1 MRVPLTLQ
9 VQNDSDNIEMITA
22 DKIKKLIGTISGV
35 SLIDDFTIDEAGSLK
50 GRIAVATGQ
59 DNADLEWNVEISP
72 AYPFKVMGRE
82 PIHFQNKNLLDYP
95 HIMQGGEL
103 CMHPAEYENAESQ
116 FVNDLKQLKEWIEKY
131 YVKGEKEAHYE
142 YLVVNHNLIRKQYYT
157 FGFSE
162 TQEDFAEGDYGVVHY
177 AALPTSLKNDSPVI
191 NYVAQKFVS
200 CVQKKKELPCRIS
213 RFYKNLRS
221 FEGVYCLLNNPP
233 SVHDK
238 FIVEDYDSIKGLFLQ
253 SQKNYIHSFVVSH
266 RDKYDFPL
274 FCGYR
279 IPGGDVYWQ
288 AMMLF
293 MDDLPIEP
301 VRVGT
306 GKNRLWFTDF
316 KQGLIQWA
324 ETVDISYKY
333 FFGRGAMP
341 IELANK
347 KMLIMGVGAIG
358 SIVAETLTRCGAK
371 NIALCDIDNKYPGNV
386 CRSAYP
392 FYTGII
398 EKTLDMEI
406 LLTQISPH
414 VECAN
419 LKPIVDLVI
428 KSYAAEHEDKS
439 ALAKFFDAF
448 DVIFD
453 CTTDNQ
459 LMRVMDST
467 GTKAQLVN
475 LSITNHAQDLICA
488 FSPNVTETV
497 LLVYDLLKRDAET
510 DMYNPTGCW
519 NPTFK
524 ASYNDIEC
532 KVQVAVKHIIKMLSR
547 LEPLSNFYIT
557 EDDLNL
563 KINKL

>member
-1 MRVPLTLQ
+1 M
-9 VQNDSDNIEMITA
+9 MTA
-22 DKIKKLIGTISGV
+22 DKIKKLIGTLSGV
-35 SLIDDFTIDEAGSLK
+35 SLVDNFTIDEAGSLK

-59 DNADLEWNVEISP
+59 NNTNLEWNVEISP
-72 AYPFKVMGRE
+72 TYPFKAMGSE

-95 HIMQGGEL
+95 HIMQGGNL

-131 YVKGEKEAHYE
+131 YVKGKKDVHYE
-142 YLVVNHNLIRKQYYT
+142 HLVVNHHTIRGQYYT
-157 FGFSE
+157 FCFAE
-162 TQEDFAEGDYGVVHY
+162 TQEDFTEGDYGEVHY
-177 AALPTSLKNDSPVI
+177 AALPIGRKNDKPVI
-191 NYVAQKFVS
+191 NHVAQKFVS
-200 CVQKKKELPCRIS
+200 CVQVKKKELFCRIS
-213 RFYKNLRS
+213 KSYQELRS
-221 FEGVYCLLNNPP
+221 FAGVYCLLSDTP
-233 SVHDK
+233 SVCNK
-238 FIVEDYDSIKGLFLQ
+238 FIVEEYDSIKGLFSQ
-253 SQKNYIHSFVVSH
+253 SQKNYIHSFVVSY
-266 RDKYDFPL
+266 RDKYDFFPL

-279 IPGGDVYWQ
+279 IPEGGVHWQ
-288 AMMLF
+288 AMILF

-316 KQGLIQWA
+316 RQGKIQWA

-341 IELANK
+341 EELANK

-358 SIVAETLTRCGAK
+358 SILSETLTRCGAK
-371 NIALCDIDNKYPGNV
+371 NLTLYDIDNKEPGNV

-398 EKTLDMEI
+398 EKTLDI
-406 LLTQISPH
+406 TNLLIQISPH
-414 VECAN
+414 VECSR
-419 LKPIVDLVI
+419 LKSIADLVI
-428 KSYAAEHEDKS
+428 KTYAAGYEDKS
-439 ALAKFFDAF
+439 ALAKFFDEF

-459 LMRVMDST
+459 LMRVMDSV
-467 GTKAQLVN
+467 GTKALLIN
-475 LSITNHAQDLICA
+475 LSITNHARDLICA
-488 FSPNVTETV
+488 FSPNMTETV
-497 LLVYDLLKRDAET
+497 LLIYGLLKHDAET

-557 EDDLNL
+557 EDDLSL

>member
-1 MRVPLTLQ
+1 M
-9 VQNDSDNIEMITA
+9 MTA
-22 DKIKKLIGTISGV
+22 DKIRKLIGTLSGV
-35 SLIDDFTIDEAGSLK
+35 SLVDDFTIDEAGSLK

-59 DNADLEWNVEISP
+59 DNTDLEWNVEISP
-72 AYPFKVMGRE
+72 TYPFKAMGRE

-95 HIMQGGEL
+95 HIMQGGDL

-131 YVKGEKEAHYE
+131 YVKGEKDAHYE
-142 YLVVNHNLIRKQYYT
+142 HLVVNHYPIHKRDYT
-157 FGFSE
+157 FCFAE
-162 TQEDFAEGDYGVVHY
+162 IQEDFSEGDYGIVHY
-177 AALPTSLKNDSPVI
+177 AALPTGQKNDSQVF

-200 CVQKKKELPCRIS
+200 YLNTKKELPCKIS
-213 RFYKNLRS
+213 KFYQELRS
-221 FEGVYCLLNNPP
+221 FDGVYCLLNNIP
-233 SVHDK
+233 SVYGK
-238 FIVEDYDSIKGLFLQ
+238 FIVEDYDSIKGLFSQ
-253 SQKNYIHSFVVSH
+253 SQKNYIYSFAASH
-266 RDKYDFPL
+266 RDKYKFFPL

-293 MDDLPIEP
+293 MEDLPIEP

-316 KQGLIQWA
+316 KQGQIQWA
-324 ETVDISYKY
+324 ETIDISYKH

-341 IELANK
+341 EKLSNK

-371 NIALCDIDNKYPGNV
+371 NLSLYDIDNKEYGNV
-386 CRSAYP
+386 CRSSYP
-392 FYTGII
+392 FYTGIT
-398 EKTLDMEI
+398 EKTLDMGS

-414 VECAN
+414 VECAS
-419 LKPIVDLVI
+419 LKSIVDLVV
-428 KSYAAEHEDKS
+428 KTYAAEHEDKS
-439 ALAKFFDAF
+439 ALAKLFDEF

-488 FSPNVTETV
+488 FSPNVTEAV
-497 LLVYDLLKRDAET
+497 LLVYGLLKRDVEI

-532 KVQVAVKHIIKMLSR
+532 KVQVAVKHIIRMLSK

-557 EDDLNL
+557 ENDLNL
-563 KINKL
+563 KINRL

>member
-1 MRVPLTLQ
+1 M
-9 VQNDSDNIEMITA
+9 TA
-22 DKIKKLIGTISGV
+22 DKIKKLIGTLSGV
-35 SLIDDFTIDEAGSLK
+35 SLVDDFTIDEAGSLK

-59 DNADLEWNVEISP
+59 DNTNLEWNVEISP
-72 AYPFKVMGRE
+72 TYPFKAMGSE

-95 HIMQGGEL
+95 HIMQGGNL

-116 FVNDLKQLKEWIEKY
+116 FVNDLKQLKEWVEKY
-131 YVKGEKEAHYE
+131 YVRGEKDAHYE
-142 YLVVNHNLIRKQYYT
+142 HLVVNHDLIREQYYT
-157 FGFSE
+157 FCFAE
-162 TQEDFAEGDYGVVHY
+162 TQEDFTEGDYGEVHY
-177 AALPTSLKNDSPVI
+177 AALPIGRKNDKPVI
-191 NYVAQKFVS
+191 NHVAQKFVS
-200 CVQKKKELPCRIS
+200 CVQVKKKELFCRIS
-213 RFYKNLRS
+213 KSYQELIS
-221 FEGVYCLLNNPP
+221 FEGVYCLLNNIP
-233 SVHDK
+233 SVYNK
-238 FIVEDYDSIKGLFLQ
+238 FIVENYDSIKGLFSQ

-266 RDKYDFPL
+266 RDKCDFFPL

-279 IPGGDVYWQ
+279 IPEGGVHWQ

-306 GKNRLWFTDF
+306 GKNRFWFTDF
-316 KQGLIQWA
+316 RQGQIQWA

-341 IELANK
+341 EELANK

-358 SIVAETLTRCGAK
+358 SILAETLTRCGAK
-371 NIALCDIDNKYPGNV
+371 NLTLYDIDNKEPGNV

-398 EKTLDMEI
+398 EKTLDI
-406 LLTQISPH
+406 TNLLTQISPH
-414 VECAN
+414 VECSS
-419 LKPIVDLVI
+419 LKSIADLVI
-428 KSYAAEHEDKS
+428 KTYAAGHEEKS
-439 ALAKFFDAF
+439 ALAEFFDGF

-459 LMRVMDST
+459 LMRIMDSV
-467 GTKAQLVN
+467 GTKALLVN

-497 LLVYDLLKRDAET
+497 LLIYGLLKHDAET

-532 KVQVAVKHIIKMLSR
+532 KVQVAVKHIIKMLSKQ
-547 LEPLSNFYIT
+547 EALSNFYIT